1 MSKKKVLLGVAAL
14 LLTVLLAV
22 CCVPKLRTQTFVALY
37 HRDIERMITEDGSVP
52 ADDATLFGYRS
63 VDSWERDGHCITE
76 FAIGARG
83 FLLVDA
89 KYFGCFYS
97 PEDKPAAFQNTD
109 VELIQSGENRWTW
122 QGEGDNCGS
131 VEKLRE
137 KWYYF
142 EAQF

>member
-1 MSKKKVLLGVAAL
+1 M
-14 LLTVLLAV
+14 
-22 CCVPKLRTQTFVALY
+22 
-37 HRDIERMITEDGSVP
+37 
-52 ADDATLFGYRS
+52 
-63 VDSWERDGHCITE
+63 TE
-76 FAIGARG
+76 FLIGARG

-97 PEDKPAAFQNTD
+97 PNDQPAAFQNAD
-109 VELIQSGENRWTW
+109 VELVSDGENRWIW

-131 VEKLRE
+131 VEKLRD

>member
-1 MSKKKVLLGVAAL
+1 MSKKRVLLGVAAL

-22 CCVPKLRTQTFVALY
+22 YCVPKLRTQTFVALY
-37 HRDIERMITEDGSVP
+37 HGEIERMIVADGSVP
-52 ADDATLFGYRS
+52 ADDATMFGYRS
-63 VDSWERDGHCITE
+63 VNTWERDGNRMTE
-76 FAIGARG
+76 FLIGARG
-83 FLLVDA
+83 FLLVNA

-97 PEDKPAAFQNTD
+97 PDDKPAAFQNAD
-109 VELIQSGENRWTW
+109 VELIQSGEDRWTW

>member
-1 MSKKKVLLGVAAL
+1 MSKKRVLLGVAAL

-22 CCVPKLRTQTFVALY
+22 YCVPKLRTQTFVALY
-37 HRDIERMITEDGSVP
+37 HGEIERMIVADGSVP
-52 ADDATLFGYRS
+52 ADDATMFGYRS
-63 VDSWERDGHCITE
+63 VNTWERDGNRMTE
-76 FAIGARG
+76 FLIGARG
-83 FLLVDA
+83 FLLVNA

-97 PEDKPAAFQNTD
+97 PDDKPAAFQNAD
-109 VELIQSGENRWTW
+109 VELIQSGEDRWTW

-137 KWYYF
+137 KWYSF